1 MTNTGLCYYEKM
13 CDSYSVCFKIIL
25 SPQLQIHSNMIQMV
39 ADLRQHNRSEKKN
52 FEPSILDVWK
62 DVIQVQHEL

>member
-1 MTNTGLCYYEKM
+1 MEM
-13 CDSYSVCFKIIL
+13 RDSYSLCFKIIL
-25 SPQLQIHSNMIQMV
+25 PPQLQIHSNMIQTV
-39 ADLRQHNRSEKKN
+39 ADLRQHNMSEKIN